1 MIGGILGQHPVC
13 MRCNEAAITDCEA
26 SPADKLVERQTV
38 LVMEPPRPNFNE
50 LALPAPVTIEV
61 HLSGTQQTRR
71 FSVGDAVEIV
81 GTLQC
86 SSKDKENR
94 VQVFIDCHYAQT
106 KSLTLTHV
114 NRQIIHEALASHP
127 QVSDAWELK
136 LTSQQV
142 PAMALMPTLPLLTR
156 WPCVLSHAQ
165 GILPGLINSLAPT
178 VLVRAARL
186 QTPRLL

>member
-1 MIGGILGQHPVC
+1 MAGAARPSTDSLVSSINAILRLLYGQFSYLLTPADILFAVGCVVLMMVGVLGQHPVC

-38 LVMEPPRPNFNE
+38 IVVEPPRPHFND
-50 LALPAPVTIEV
+50 LALPEPVVIQV

-71 FSVGDAVEIV
+71 FSVGDAAEIV

-86 SSKDKENR
+86 SSKDKQNR

-106 KSLTLTHV
+106 KSLTETHV

-127 QVSDAWELK
+127 QVSQA
-136 LTSQQV
+136 
-142 PAMALMPTLPLLTR
+142 
-156 WPCVLSHAQ
+156 
-165 GILPGLINSLAPT
+165 
-178 VLVRAARL
+178 
-186 QTPRLL
+186 